1 MGLIELL
8 AIIALAAIAAAIF
21 IWWLFA
27 SAKKRKAALGTIPGG
42 ATPASATISE
52 AWTTAPAT
60 ITTGTNATF
69 VLTVSSSQVSGV
81 VTVSGRL
88 YAFDVQPS
96 ANISIVSVTPAN
108 TGGTNFGSTTGTGT
122 ITVVIVANSLPPT
135 SAPDQVPTGLLFAKQ
150 VNASSSAPGITTS
163 FTVQ

>member
-1 MGLIELL
+1 MGIELL
-8 AIIALAAIAAAIF
+8 VIIALVAIAVAIF

-52 AWTTAPAT
+52 VWTTAPTT

-69 VLTVSSSQVSGV
+69 VLTVSSSQFKGV
-81 VTVSGRL
+81 FPVSGRL
-88 YAFDVQPS
+88 YAFNVQPS

-135 SAPDQVPTGLLFAKQ
+135 SAPDQAPTGVLIDKQ
-150 VNASSSAPGITTS
+150 VNAPSSVPGSTTS